1 MDEPVRSF
9 RFPSRVDY
17 VHTASA
23 PLARFLRGL
32 STRRILACRCPE
44 CGKVYVPLRATCPT
58 CAVPMAGETE
68 LAGTGTVA
76 VFCIVNIPFEGQII
90 PPPYACAQVIL
101 DGADVP
107 IFQLIGG
114 CDVQDV
120 QTGLRVQARWVDD
133 ADLGPTM
140 DSIRWFE
147 PLPGGTQAPA
157 RSS

>member
-17 VHTASA
+17 VHTASL

-32 STRRILACRCPE
+32 AQRRILACRCPACE
-44 CGKVYVPLRATCPT
+44 RVYVPLRATCPT
-58 CAVPMAGETE
+58 CGVGMTGEID
-68 LAGTGTVA
+68 LPGTGQVSA
-76 VFCIVNIPFEGQII
+76 FCIVNIPFEGQVI
-90 PPPYACAQVIL
+90 PPPYACAQVLL

-114 CDVQDV
+114 CDVHAV
-120 QTGLRVQARWVDD
+120 TTGLRVQARWVDD
-133 ADLGPTM
+133 AALGPTM

-147 PLPGGTQAPA
+147 PVISEGSP
-157 RSS
+157 